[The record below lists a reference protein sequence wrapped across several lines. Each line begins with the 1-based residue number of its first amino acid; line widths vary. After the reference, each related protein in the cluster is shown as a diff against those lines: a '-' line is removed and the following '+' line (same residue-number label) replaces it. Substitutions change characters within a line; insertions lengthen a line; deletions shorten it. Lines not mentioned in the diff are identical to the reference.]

1 MLDEADPA
9 PDELSPPMSTGET
22 GAGTKPRVLIVADHL
37 ATRVGMRLA
46 LNGDADC
53 AEAGSAEEA
62 VAAALREQPDVCVID
77 LDPAAQG
84 IRAAARLT
92 ETVPGISVIVL
103 TRRVDADEFIAAM
116 RAGAVGYLPAGFDP
130 ARLPHV
136 VNGVLRGEAAV
147 PRVMVARL
155 VSELR
160 GRDGRRRRLTLRGLK
175 SADLTAREWEVLE
188 LVRRGDS
195 TRAIAER
202 LGISAVTVRR
212 HASSG
217 NQKLGVRNREELM
230 RLLQGTDSSP
240 G

>member
-1 MLDEADPA
+1 
-9 PDELSPPMSTGET
+9 
-22 GAGTKPRVLIVADHL
+22 VLIVADHL

-46 LNGDADC
+46 LSEDADC
-53 AEAGSAEEA
+53 TEAENVEQA
-62 VAAALREQPDVCVID
+62 VAAAIRDQPDVCVID
-77 LDPAAQG
+77 LDPAARG
-84 IRAAARLT
+84 IRTAARIT
-92 ETVPGISVIVL
+92 EKVPSVSVIVL
-103 TRRVDADEFIAAM
+103 TRRVDADEFLAAM
-116 RAGAVGYLPAGFDP
+116 RAGAVGYLPEGFDP

-160 GRDGRRRRLTLRGLK
+160 GRDGKRRRLTLRGRN
-175 SADLTAREWEVLE
+175 SVELTAREWEVLD

-195 TRAIAER
+195 TQAIAER

-217 NQKLGVRNREELM
+217 NRKLGARTREELM
-230 RLLQGTDSSP
+230 QLLQGADSRA

>member
-1 MLDEADPA
+1 M
-9 PDELSPPMSTGET
+9 TTVET
-22 GAGTKPRVLIVADHL
+22 RRRTKPRVLIVADHL

-46 LNGDADC
+46 LSDAADC
-53 AEAGSAEEA
+53 AEAENVEQA
-62 VAAALREQPDVCVID
+62 VAAAIRDQPDVCVID
-77 LDPAAQG
+77 LDPAARG
-84 IRAAARLT
+84 IRTAARIT
-92 ETVPGISVIVL
+92 EEVPGVSVIVL

-116 RAGAVGYLPAGFDP
+116 RAGAVGYLPQGFDP

-136 VNGVLRGEAAV
+136 INGVLRGEAAV

-160 GRDGRRRRLTLRGLK
+160 GRDGKRRRLTLRGRK
-175 SADLTAREWEVLE
+175 SAELTAREWEVLD
-188 LVRRGDS
+188 LVRQGNS
-195 TRAIAER
+195 TQAIAER

-217 NQKLGVRNREELM
+217 NHKLGVQTREELM
-230 RLLQGTDSSP
+230 QLLEGADSSP

>member
-1 MLDEADPA
+1 MGIPLVDDDASPMTAVDADA
-9 PDELSPPMSTGET
+9 ATRT
-22 GAGTKPRVLIVADHL
+22 RPRVLIVADHL

-46 LNGDADC
+46 LTEDAEC
-53 AEAGSAEEA
+53 AEAGDAEEA
-62 VAAALREQPDVCVID
+62 VAAALRDVPDVCVID
-77 LDPAAQG
+77 LDPATEG
-84 IRAAARLT
+84 IRTAARIT
-92 ETVPGISVIVL
+92 AQVPSVSVIVL

-116 RAGAVGYLPAGFDP
+116 RAGAVGYLPEGFDP

-136 VNGVLRGEAAV
+136 VSGVLRGEAAV
-147 PRVMVARL
+147 PRVLVARL

-160 GRDGRRRRLTLRGLK
+160 GRDGKRRRLTLRGRT
-175 SADLTAREWEVLE
+175 SAELTAREWEVLD

-195 TRAIAER
+195 TRAIAEQ

-217 NQKLGVRNREELM
+217 NRKLGIRDREELM
-230 RLLQGTDSSP
+230 RILQGTDTTP

>member
-1 MLDEADPA
+1 MTTAQTRRR
-9 PDELSPPMSTGET
+9 S
-22 GAGTKPRVLIVADHL
+22 KPRVLIVADHL

-46 LNGDADC
+46 LSEEADC
-53 AEAGSAEEA
+53 AEAENVEQA
-62 VAAALREQPDVCVID
+62 VAAAIRDQPDACVID
-77 LDPAAQG
+77 LDPAARG
-84 IRAAARLT
+84 IRTAARIT
-92 ETVPGISVIVL
+92 EKVPGVSVIVL

-116 RAGAVGYLPAGFDP
+116 RAGAVGYLPEGFDP

-136 VNGVLRGEAAV
+136 VRGVLSGEAAV

-160 GRDGRRRRLTLRGLK
+160 GRDGKRRRLTLRGRN
-175 SADLTAREWEVLE
+175 SAELTAREWEVLE

-195 TRAIAER
+195 TQAIAER

-217 NQKLGVRNREELM
+217 SRKLGVRTREELIQ
-230 RLLQGTDSSP
+230 LLQGADSTV

>member
-1 MLDEADPA
+1 
-9 PDELSPPMSTGET
+9 
-22 GAGTKPRVLIVADHL
+22 VLIVADHL

-46 LNGDADC
+46 LSDDAHC
-53 AEAGSAEEA
+53 AEAENVEQA
-62 VAAALREQPDVCVID
+62 VDAAIRDQPDVCVID
-77 LDPAAQG
+77 LDPAARG
-84 IRAAARLT
+84 IRTAARIT
-92 ETVPGISVIVL
+92 EKVPSVSVIVL

-116 RAGAVGYLPAGFDP
+116 RAGAVGYLPEGFDP

-160 GRDGRRRRLTLRGLK
+160 GRDGKRRRLTLRDRT
-175 SADLTAREWEVLE
+175 SAELTSREWEVLD
-188 LVRRGDS
+188 LVRQGNS
-195 TRAIAER
+195 TQAIAER

-217 NQKLGVRNREELM
+217 NRKLGVRTREELIE
-230 RLLQGTDSSP
+230 LLQGTDSSP